1 MLKQKIVVEKGD
13 GAMPDRLHIFA
24 VSDSVGETAEKIA
37 VASVLQ
43 FKIERSITRFSRVTK
58 EEQVLHILDKAIEED
73 AIIIYTIVK
82 PELSEYLD
90 KEARSRGIV
99 AVNVM
104 EPIFNAIMDKTGL
117 QPAYI
122 SGLTHKMDD
131 NYFNRVK
138 AIEFTIDHDNGQ
150 NLDTIN
156 QADLIILGLPRT
168 SKTPLSMHLAN
179 VGIKV
184 ANFPIDLHTEIPE
197 QIMELKEK
205 VPMVGLTIDID
216 TLLELRKERARSF
229 DLPQDIDSLDDL
241 VAEELDNAY
250 RIYAKL
256 KCLVIDVTLDDIE
269 EIANTITHKFNLPL
283 KVFHHRF
290 K

>member
-1 MLKQKIVVEKGD
+1 MVL
-13 GAMPDRLHIFA
+13 MPDKLHIFA

-43 FKIERSITRFSRVTK
+43 FDIERTITRFSRVTK
-58 EEQVLHILDKAIEED
+58 EEQVNLILDKAVEEN
-73 AIIIYTIVK
+73 AIIVYTIVK
-82 PELSEYLD
+82 PELSGYLD
-90 KEARSRGIV
+90 EQARFRGIM
-99 AVNVM
+99 AINVM
-104 EPIFNAIMDKTGL
+104 EPLFHAIEFKTGL
-117 QPAYI
+117 RPVHI
-122 SGLTHKMDD
+122 RGLTHKMDD
-131 NYFNRVK
+131 TYFNRVK

-150 NLDTIN
+150 NLDTVKE
-156 QADLIILGLPRT
+156 ADLIILGLPRT

-184 ANFPIDLHTEIPE
+184 ANFPITLETEIPGE
-197 QIMELKEK
+197 IMELRDK

-216 TLLELRKERARSF
+216 TLLDLRKERARSF
-229 DLPQDIDSLDDL
+229 ELPEDIDSLDDL

-256 KCLVIDVTLDDIE
+256 KCLVVDVTLIDVE
-269 EIANTITHKFNLPL
+269 EVANTITHKFNLPL
-283 KVFHHRF
+283 KVSHHRF

>member
-1 MLKQKIVVEKGD
+1 
-13 GAMPDRLHIFA
+13 MPDKLHIFA

-58 EEQVLHILDKAIEED
+58 EEQVLQILDKAIEDD

-82 PELSEYLD
+82 PDLSEYLD
-90 KEARSRGIV
+90 VQAQARGIV

-104 EPIFNAIMDKTGL
+104 EPLFQAIMNKTGL
-117 QPAYI
+117 QPVQI
-122 SGLTHKMDD
+122 TGLTHKMDD
-131 NYFNRVK
+131 HYFNRVK

-150 NLDTIN
+150 NLETIKD
-156 QADLIILGLPRT
+156 ADLIILGLPRT

-184 ANFPIDLHTEIPE
+184 ANFPIDLNTEIPDE
-197 QIMELKEK
+197 IMELREK
-205 VPMVGLTIDID
+205 VPMVGLTIDIE

-229 DLPQDIDSLDDL
+229 QMPQDIDNLDDL

-269 EIANTITHKFNLPL
+269 EVASTITHKFNLPL
-283 KVFHHRF
+283 KVSHHRF

>member
-1 MLKQKIVVEKGD
+1 MVL
-13 GAMPDRLHIFA
+13 MPDKLHIFA

-43 FKIERSITRFSRVTK
+43 FDIERTITRFSRVTK
-58 EEQVLHILDKAIEED
+58 EEQVLLILDQAVEED

-82 PELSEYLD
+82 PELSGYLD
-90 KEARSRGIV
+90 EKARSRGIM
-99 AVNVM
+99 AINVM
-104 EPIFNAIMDKTGL
+104 EPLFHAIEFKTGL
-117 QPAYI
+117 KPAHI
-122 SGLTHKMDD
+122 RGLTHKMDD
-131 NYFNRVK
+131 TYFNRVK

-150 NLDTIN
+150 NLDTIGE
-156 QADLIILGLPRT
+156 ADLIILGLPRT

-179 VGIKV
+179 LGIKV
-184 ANFPIDLHTEIPE
+184 ANFPITLQTEIPG
-197 QIMELKEK
+197 QIMELRDKI
-205 VPMVGLTIDID
+205 PMAGLTIDVD

-229 DLPQDIDSLDDL
+229 ELPEDIDSLDDL

-256 KCLVIDVTLDDIE
+256 KCLVIDVTLIDIE
-269 EIANTITHKFNLPL
+269 EVANTITHKFNLPL
-283 KVFHHRF
+283 KVSHHRF

>member
-1 MLKQKIVVEKGD
+1 MSEK
-13 GAMPDRLHIFA
+13 LHIFA

-43 FKIERSITRFSRVTK
+43 FDIERSITRFSRVTK
-58 EEQVLHILDKAIEED
+58 EEQVMQIVDKAMDED
-73 AIIIYTIVK
+73 AIIIYTMVK
-82 PELSEYLD
+82 PQLAGFLEERAHE
-90 KEARSRGIV
+90 KGVTVI
-99 AVNVM
+99 NVM
-104 EPIFNAIMDKTGL
+104 QPLFAAIQAKTGKNPS
-117 QPAYI
+117 QTI
-122 SGLTHKMDD
+122 GLTHKTDD
-131 NYFNRVK
+131 DYFNRVK
-138 AIEFTIDHDNGQ
+138 AIEYTIDHDNGT
-150 NLDTIN
+150 NLETIPDAN
-156 QADLIILGLPRT
+156 LIILGLPRT

-179 VGIKV
+179 LGIKV
-184 ANFPIDLHTEIPE
+184 ANFPISLDTEIPDE
-197 QIMELKEK
+197 IMALKDK

-256 KCLVIDVTLDDIE
+256 KCLVIDVTLVDIE
-269 EIANTITHKFNLPL
+269 EIANTITHKFSLPL
-283 KVFHHRF
+283 KVSHHRF

>member
-1 MLKQKIVVEKGD
+1 MSEK
-13 GAMPDRLHIFA
+13 LHIFA

-43 FKIERSITRFSRVTK
+43 FDIDRSITRFSRVTK
-58 EEQVLHILDKAIEED
+58 EDQVMQIINQAMDED

-82 PELSEYLD
+82 PQLSGFLEE
-90 KEARSRGIV
+90 KAREKGV
-99 AVNVM
+99 TVVNVM
-104 EPIFNAIMDKTGL
+104 QPLFKAIEAKTG
-117 QPAYI
+117 QKPSQTI
-122 SGLTHKMDD
+122 GLTHKTDD
-131 NYFNRVK
+131 DYFNRVK
-138 AIEFTIDHDNGQ
+138 AIEYTIDHDNGG

-156 QADLIILGLPRT
+156 EADLIILGLPRT

-179 VGIKV
+179 LGIRV
-184 ANFPIDLHTEIPE
+184 ANFPIAMDTEIPNE
-197 QIMELKEK
+197 IMALKDK

-229 DLPQDIDSLDDL
+229 KLPEDIDSLDDL

-256 KCLVIDVTLDDIE
+256 KCLVIDVTLVDIE
-269 EIANTITHKFNLPL
+269 EIASTITHKFNLPL
-283 KVFHHRF
+283 KVSHHRF